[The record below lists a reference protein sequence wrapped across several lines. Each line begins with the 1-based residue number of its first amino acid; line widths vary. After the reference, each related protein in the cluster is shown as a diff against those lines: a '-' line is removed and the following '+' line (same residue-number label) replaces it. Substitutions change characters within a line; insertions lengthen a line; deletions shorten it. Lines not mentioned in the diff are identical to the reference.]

1 MTQLV
6 DFSKFSSV
14 RVGGV
19 HEVAVLESVED
30 ALKQGFAGRV
40 MIGGANNLLISPNP
54 PAMMMLGGA
63 FDYINLSG
71 DVLSIGAATKSGKIY
86 NFAKKHNI
94 GGFEFLQNIPG
105 TLGGLIKMNAGLC
118 GVSVSDELLAVRLGR
133 GWVERE
139 RISFSYRKSGIDE
152 PIFGAEFKISRE
164 FDAALA
170 ADFAAKRANQPK
182 GASFG
187 SCFVNPLGDYAGRL
201 IEAVGL
207 KGYAIGGAKF
217 SQQHAN
223 FIINFNAATFA
234 DVTGLINLARERV
247 LEQFG
252 IELKTEVVI
261 LDQYLLKSSNKMP
274 FNQKHFLFN

>member
-19 HEVAVLESVED
+19 HEVAVLESAED

-54 PAMMMLGGA
+54 QPMMMLGGA

-86 NFAKKHNI
+86 NFAKKQGI

-105 TLGGLIKMNAGLC
+105 TLGGLIK
-118 GVSVSDELLAVRLGR
+118 
-133 GWVERE
+133 
-139 RISFSYRKSGIDE
+139 ISFSYRKSGIDE

-170 ADFAAKRANQPK
+170 ADFATKRANQPK

-187 SCFVNPLGDYAGRL
+187 SCFVNPPGDYAGRL

-217 SQQHAN
+217 SEQHAN
-223 FIINFNAATFA
+223 FIVNFNAATFA

-252 IELKTEVVI
+252 VELKTEVVVI
-261 LDQYLLKSSNKMP
+261 
-274 FNQKHFLFN
+274 

>member
-1 MTQLV
+1 MTQLI

-19 HEVAVLESVED
+19 HEVAVLESIED
-30 ALKQGFAGRV
+30 ALKPEFAGRV
-40 MIGGANNLLISPNP
+40 MIGGANNLLVSPNP
-54 PAMMMLGGA
+54 PAMMMIGGA
-63 FDYINLSG
+63 FDYINLNG

-118 GVSVSDELLAVRLGR
+118 GVSISDDLLAVRLGR

-170 ADFAAKRANQPK
+170 TDFAAKRANQPK

-187 SCFVNPLGDYAGRL
+187 SCFVNPPGDYAGRL

-217 SQQHAN
+217 SEHHAN
-223 FIINFNAATFA
+223 FIINFNVATFA

-252 IELKTEVVI
+252 VELKTEVVI

-274 FNQKHFLFN
+274 FN

>member
-1 MTQLV
+1 MTQLI

-19 HEVAVLESVED
+19 HEVAVLESIED
-30 ALKQGFAGRV
+30 ALKPEFAGRV
-40 MIGGANNLLISPNP
+40 MIGGANNLLVSPNP
-54 PAMMMLGGA
+54 PTMMMLGDA
-63 FDYINLSG
+63 FDYINLNG

-86 NFAKKHNI
+86 NFAKKQGI

-105 TLGGLIKMNAGLC
+105 TLGGLNKMNAGLC
-118 GVSVSDELLAVRLGR
+118 GVSISDDLLAVRLGR

-139 RISFSYRKSGIDE
+139 RISFSYRKSGIEE

-187 SCFVNPLGDYAGRL
+187 SCFVNPPGDYAGRL

-274 FNQKHFLFN
+274 FN

>member
-19 HEVAVLESVED
+19 HEVAVLESIED

-40 MIGGANNLLISPNP
+40 MIGGANNLLVSPSP
-54 PAMMMLGGA
+54 PPLMMLGGT

-105 TLGGLIKMNAGLC
+105 TLGGLVKMNAGLC
-118 GVSVSDELLAVRLGR
+118 GVSISDDLLAVRLGC

-187 SCFVNPLGDYAGRL
+187 SCFVNPPGDYAGRL

-217 SQQHAN
+217 SEHHAN

-252 IELKTEVVI
+252 VELKTEVVVI
-261 LDQYLLKSSNKMP
+261 
-274 FNQKHFLFN
+274 

>member
-1 MTQLV
+1 
-6 DFSKFSSV
+6 
-14 RVGGV
+14 
-19 HEVAVLESVED
+19 
-30 ALKQGFAGRV
+30 
-40 MIGGANNLLISPNP
+40 
-54 PAMMMLGGA
+54 
-63 FDYINLSG
+63 
-71 DVLSIGAATKSGKIY
+71 
-86 NFAKKHNI
+86 
-94 GGFEFLQNIPG
+94 EFLQNIPG
-105 TLGGLIKMNAGLC
+105 TLGGLIKMNAGPC
-118 GVSVSDELLAVRLGR
+118 GGSLSDDLLAVRLGR

-164 FDAALA
+164 FDATLA

-187 SCFVNPLGDYAGRL
+187 SCFVNPPGDYAGRL
-201 IEAVGL
+201 IEAAQL

-217 SQQHAN
+217 SEQHAN

-252 IELKTEVVI
+252 VELKTEVVVI
-261 LDQYLLKSSNKMP
+261 
-274 FNQKHFLFN
+274 

>member
-1 MTQLV
+1 MTQLI

-19 HEVAVLESVED
+19 HEVAVLESIED
-30 ALKQGFAGRV
+30 ALKPEFAGRV
-40 MIGGANNLLISPNP
+40 IIGGANNLLVSPNP
-54 PAMMMLGGA
+54 PAMMMLGSA

-86 NFAKKHNI
+86 NFAKKQGI

-118 GVSVSDELLAVRLGR
+118 GVSISDDLLAVRLGR

-139 RISFSYRKSGIDE
+139 RISFSYRKSGIDK

-187 SCFVNPLGDYAGRL
+187 SCFVNPPGDYAGRL
-201 IEAVGL
+201 IEGVGL

-217 SQQHAN
+217 SEQHAN
-223 FIINFNAATFA
+223 FIVNFGGATFA

-247 LEQFG
+247 LEKFDIQ
-252 IELKTEVVI
+252 LKTEVVI
-261 LDQYLLKSSNKMP
+261 L
-274 FNQKHFLFN
+274 

>member
-1 MTQLV
+1 MTQLI

-19 HEVAVLESVED
+19 HEVAVLESIED

-40 MIGGANNLLISPNP
+40 MIGGANNLLVSPNP

-71 DVLSIGAATKSGKIY
+71 DLLSIGAATKSGKIY
-86 NFAKKHNI
+86 NFAKKQGI

-118 GVSVSDELLAVRLGR
+118 GVSISDDLLAVRLGR

-139 RISFSYRKSGIDE
+139 KINFSYRKSGIEE

-164 FDAALA
+164 FDVALA

-187 SCFVNPLGDYAGRL
+187 SCFVKPEGHFAGAL
-201 IEAVGL
+201 LEAVGL
-207 KGYAIGGAKF
+207 KGYVIGGAKF
-217 SQQHAN
+217 SEEHAN
-223 FIINFNAATFA
+223 FLINFNHASFEDATS
-234 DVTGLINLARERV
+234 LINLARARV
-247 LEQFG
+247 LEKFG
-252 IELKTEVVI
+252 VELKTEVCI
-261 LDQYLLKSSNKMP
+261 L
-274 FNQKHFLFN
+274 

>member
-1 MTQLV
+1 MTQLI

-19 HEVAVLESVED
+19 HEVAVLESIED
-30 ALKQGFAGRV
+30 ALKPEFARRV
-40 MIGGANNLLISPNP
+40 MIGGANNLLVSPNP

-86 NFAKKHNI
+86 NFAKKQGI

-118 GVSVSDELLAVRLGR
+118 GVSISDDLLAVRLGC

-152 PIFGAEFKISRE
+152 PIFGAEFKISRK

-187 SCFVNPLGDYAGRL
+187 SCFVNPPGDYAGRL

-223 FIINFNAATFA
+223 FIVNFNAASFE

-247 LEQFG
+247 LEKFDIQ
-252 IELKTEVVI
+252 LKTEVVI
-261 LDQYLLKSSNKMP
+261 L
-274 FNQKHFLFN
+274 